1 MKILVAAI
9 ASLSLIASSAQA
21 QETNVMSKSS
31 SMLTRDDVRMVA
43 PALDKYTQDLLFGDY
58 GNALVYRYAT
68 AASLRLPL

>member
-1 MKILVAAI
+1 
-9 ASLSLIASSAQA
+9 
-21 QETNVMSKSS
+21 
-31 SMLTRDDVRMVA
+31 MLTRDDVRMVA